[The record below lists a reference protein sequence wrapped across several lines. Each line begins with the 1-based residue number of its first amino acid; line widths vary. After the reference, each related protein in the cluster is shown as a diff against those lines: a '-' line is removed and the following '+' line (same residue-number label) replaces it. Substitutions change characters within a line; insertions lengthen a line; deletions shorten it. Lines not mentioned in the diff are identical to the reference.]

1 MLHLRARARAALLTE
16 NASLSSFGLRLH
28 DKCAGH
34 LLVTVSAVLRTENG
48 KCPRLGSHELDG
60 NGCVARLGTR
70 HGFLDSEG
78 LDFNAMRAVS
88 RSHEQPHTIA
98 FGHLDGRRLEVKAT
112 CDDLEHPRLIVRAR
126 WFLWGYAG

>member
-16 NASLSSFGLRLH
+16 DASLSSFGLRLH

-88 RSHEQPHTIA
+88 RSHEQRHTIA
-98 FGHLDGRRLEVKAT
+98 FGDLDGLMLDDKAI
-112 CDDLEHPRLIVRAR
+112 CDGLQHQRSDGRAQ
-126 WFLWGYAG
+126 